1 MKITPSARILRMLGE
16 IEFDPWQCVAELID
30 NSFDDFTEIVRSG
43 DPWAGGFKVSVTL
56 PSLTVR
62 SPEAQVVISDTG
74 RGMSYQTLERAV
86 SAGWSSNDR
95 FDKLGLFGMGFNVAT
110 ARLGR
115 RTRVLTTRPGDA
127 EWIGVEIDLD
137 RIGDDFEAEDI
148 AEPKADPNDH
158 GTRIEISRLHAER
171 ADWLRRNATGLRN
184 ILGRTYA
191 WLLDERPFELWVQGQ
206 RVRPRR
212 HCRWGE
218 ERYVTYGSGAKAE
231 RVPAYIEIDQKYEDA
246 EACQDCG
253 NWQAPGQGKCG
264 QCQSER
270 LAPRARRIHGWLG
283 VQRHL
288 DKREFGIDF
297 LRNGRKI
304 LQWDKRLFDWQ
315 DPNDPTGAV
324 DTEYPIELANQ
335 GGRLIGEIHLDHV
348 PVTYQK
354 NAFEYSSGSW
364 RGAVEF
370 LRGAG
375 PLQPE
380 KAKKAGYPENDSHL
394 GQLYKAYRRNAAGA
408 RCLIPGD
415 GKGPIHEETRRWAQR
430 FHAGDQDYQSDQ
442 HWWDAVIEHEEQNK
456 RSKLETAQQGTPT
469 LPNEDALLEA
479 LGSGGS
485 KDSATAG
492 ASETPSSAAP
502 ASEERENEKASK
514 ETYQERV
521 DRYRLDSATVPNLS
535 RDFGLPKLGFLA
547 VETRRMAATRLQDA
561 DDQPTPVLLVQ
572 EQGGKATAF
581 IDPSHEVFTKLAAE
595 ESDLLLLEI
604 AASLKV
610 KAASGLSHSELV
622 AELRAECLPDT
633 ALDPD
638 RVAAEARELLV
649 VVRERMAA
657 CVDEDPE
664 RAFQFLTPDELTAT
678 ENEMIAQGLVTH
690 TEKLGSTSEFIHH
703 APSLFLVK
711 LLEGWPEAFMDGK
724 VLNGAY
730 ATVSSPSARRIS
742 LATAV
747 GYLNDVAT
755 QASFTTKNSLRL
767 QRTRLSMRLLMDELA
782 EGA

>member
-30 NSFDDFTEIVRSG
+30 NSFDDFAEIIGSG
-43 DPWAGGFKVSVTL
+43 DPWAGGFTVSVTL
-56 PSLTVR
+56 PSPSVR
-62 SPEAQVVISDTG
+62 SSDAQVVISDTG
-74 RGMSYQTLERAV
+74 RGMSYETLARAV

-115 RTRVLTTRPGDA
+115 RTRVLTTRPGDP

-137 RIGDDFEAEDI
+137 RIGDDFEADDI
-148 AEPKADPNDH
+148 REPKADPNEH
-158 GTRIEISRLHAER
+158 GTKIEISHLHAER
-171 ADWLRRNATGLRN
+171 AEWLRRNAAGLRT
-184 ILGRTYA
+184 ILGRTYS
-191 WLLDERPFELWVQGQ
+191 WLLDNRPFNLWVQGQ
-206 RVRPRR
+206 KVKPRR

-218 ERYVTYGSGAKAE
+218 DRSVTYGNGAKAE
-231 RVPAYIEIDQKYEDA
+231 RIPAYIEINQKYEDA

-253 NWQAPGQGKCG
+253 NWQAPGLRTCG

-270 LAPRARRIHGWLG
+270 LTPRERRIHGWLG

-364 RGAVEF
+364 RGAIEY

-375 PLQPE
+375 PLQP
-380 KAKKAGYPENDSHL
+380 KKAPEYGENRSPL

-430 FHAGDQDYQSDQ
+430 FHAGDAEYLSDQ
-442 HWWDAVIEHEEQNK
+442 RWWDAVINHEEGNK
-456 RSKLETAQQGTPT
+456 RSKLETAQEGASTV
-469 LPNEDALLEA
+469 PNEDAVLEA
-479 LGSGGS
+479 LGVGTANSG
-485 KDSATAG
+485 
-492 ASETPSSAAP
+492 TPSSAESDEVSSATERTNT
-502 ASEERENEKASK
+502 EEAKGGRK
-514 ETYQERV
+514 ETYQERI
-521 DRYRLDSATVPNLS
+521 DRYRLDSVAIPDLS
-535 RDFGLPKLGFLA
+535 RDFGLPKLGFLS
-547 VETRRMAATRLQDA
+547 VETRRMFATRVQDA

-581 IDPSHEVFTKLAAE
+581 VDPAHEVFDKLGAE
-595 ESDLLLLEI
+595 VSDLLLVEV
-604 AASLKV
+604 AAALKV

-633 ALDPD
+633 ALDSG
-638 RVAAEARELLV
+638 RIAAEARELLV
-649 VVRERMAA
+649 VVREKMAA
-657 CVDEDPE
+657 SVGEDPE
-664 RAFQFLTPDELTAT
+664 RAFQYLTPDELTAT
-678 ENEMIAQGLVTH
+678 ENEMIALGLVTH
-690 TEKLGSTSEFIHH
+690 TEKLGSTSEFVHYVP
-703 APSLFLVK
+703 ALFLVK
-711 LLEGWPEAFMDGK
+711 LLEAWPEAFMDGG
-724 VLNGAY
+724 VFNGAY
-730 ATVSSPSARRIS
+730 STVSSPSARRIS
-742 LATAV
+742 LATTV

-755 QASFTTKNSLRL
+755 LASFTTKNPLRL
-767 QRTRLSMRLLMDELA
+767 QRTRLSVRLLADELA
-782 EGA
+782 DGA

>member
-1 MKITPSARILRMLGE
+1 MLGE

-30 NSFDDFTEIVRSG
+30 NSFDDFTEIIRSG
-43 DPWAGGFKVSVTL
+43 DPWAGGFKVIVTL
-56 PSLTVR
+56 PSPAVR
-62 SPEAQVVISDTG
+62 SSEAQVVITDTG
-74 RGMSYQTLERAV
+74 RGMSYETLERAV

-115 RTRVLTTRPGDA
+115 RTRVLTTRPGDP

-137 RIGDDFEAEDI
+137 RIGDDFEADDI
-148 AEPKADPNDH
+148 TEPKADPNEH
-158 GTRIEISRLHAER
+158 GTKIEISRLHGER
-171 ADWLRRNATGLRN
+171 ADWLRRNAPGLRN
-184 ILGRTYA
+184 TLGRTYA
-191 WLLDERPFELWVQGQ
+191 WLLDNRPFELWVQGQ
-206 RVRPRR
+206 RVKPRR

-218 ERYVTYGSGAKAE
+218 DRYVTYGSGARAE
-231 RVPAYIEIDQKYEDA
+231 RISAYIKIDQKYEDA

-253 NWQAPGQGKCG
+253 NWQVPGLGKCG

-270 LAPRARRIHGWLG
+270 LTPRERRIHGWLG

-304 LQWDKRLFDWQ
+304 LQWDKRLFEWQ

-364 RGAVEF
+364 RGAVEY

-380 KAKKAGYPENDSHL
+380 KAKRAGYQENDSPL

-430 FHAGDQDYQSDQ
+430 FHAGDPEYQSDQ
-442 HWWDAVIEHEEQNK
+442 RWWDAVINHEEQNK
-456 RSKLETAQQGTPT
+456 RSKLESAQQGTST
-469 LPNEDALLEA
+469 VPNEAAVLEA
-479 LGSGGS
+479 LGVGTASDNPS
-485 KDSATAG
+485 PADSDDPPTA
-492 ASETPSSAAP
+492 AAQP
-502 ASEERENEKASK
+502 NKAEEGTKERK
-514 ETYQERV
+514 ETFQERI
-521 DRYRLDSATVPNLS
+521 DRYRLDSVTVPDLS
-535 RDFGLPKLGFLA
+535 RDFGLPKLGFLS
-547 VETRRMAATRLQDA
+547 VETRRMSATRVQDA

-581 IDPSHEVFTKLAAE
+581 VDPAHAVFNKLGAEAA
-595 ESDLLLLEI
+595 DLLLMEV
-604 AASLKV
+604 AAALKV

-633 ALDPD
+633 ALDSD
-638 RVAAEARELLV
+638 RIAAEARELLV
-649 VVRERMAA
+649 VVREKMAA
-657 CVDEDPE
+657 SVDEDPE
-664 RAFQFLTPDELTAT
+664 RAFQFLSPDELTAT
-678 ENEMIAQGLVTH
+678 ENEMIALGLVTH
-690 TEKLGSTSEFIHH
+690 TEKLGSTSEFIQH

-711 LLEGWPEAFMDGK
+711 LLEAWPEAFMDAK
-724 VLNGAY
+724 VFNGAY
-730 ATVSSPSARRIS
+730 STVSSPSARRIS
-742 LATAV
+742 LATTV

-755 QASFTTKNSLRL
+755 VASFTTKNPLRL
-767 QRTRLSMRLLMDELA
+767 QRTRLSIRLLADELA